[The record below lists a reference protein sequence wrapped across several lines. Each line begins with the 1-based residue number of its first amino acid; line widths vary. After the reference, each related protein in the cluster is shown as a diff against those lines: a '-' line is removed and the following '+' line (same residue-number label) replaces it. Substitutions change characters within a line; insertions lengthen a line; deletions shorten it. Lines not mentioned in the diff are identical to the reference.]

1 MNTVIL
7 VGALGQDPRQNP
19 NKTVC
24 NLRVATNGRAKVDG
38 EWADITDWHNVV
50 VFGTQGENAARFLNK
65 GSEVAISGRLVTRSY
80 EKDGQKIW
88 VTEVVAN
95 EVKFIGKRSQ
105 EEETGT
111 DNSEEKK
118 YLF

>member
-1 MNTVIL
+1 M
-7 VGALGQDPRQNP
+7 GQDPKQNP

-38 EWADITDWHNVV
+38 EWTDVTEWTNVV
-50 VFGTQGENAARFLNK
+50 VFGKQGENAARFLKK
-65 GSEVAISGRLVTRSY
+65 GSELAINGRLATRSY
-80 EKDGQKIW
+80 EKDGQKVW

-95 EVKFIGKRSQ
+95 DVKFIGKRSQ
-105 EEETGT
+105 EETGT
-111 DNSEEKK
+111 DESEDK

>member
-1 MNTVIL
+1 M
-7 VGALGQDPRQNP
+7 GQDPKQNP

-38 EWADITDWHNVV
+38 EWTDVTEWTHVV
-50 VFGTQGENAARFLNK
+50 VFGKQGENAARFLKK
-65 GSEVAISGRLVTRSY
+65 GSELAINGRLATRSY
-80 EKDGQKIW
+80 EKDGQKVW

-95 EVKFIGKRSQ
+95 DVKFIGKRSQ
-105 EEETGT
+105 EETGT
-111 DNSEEKK
+111 DESEDK

>member
-1 MNTVIL
+1 MNVVIL
-7 VGALGQDPRQNP
+7 SGALGQDPKQNP

-38 EWADITDWHNVV
+38 EWTDITDWHNVV
-50 VFGTQGENAARFLNK
+50 VFGAKGENAARFLKK
-65 GSEVAISGRLVTRSY
+65 GSELAINGRLVTRSY
-80 EKDGQKIW
+80 EKDGQKVW

-95 EVKFIGKRSQ
+95 DVKFIGKRSQ
-105 EEETGT
+105 EETGA
-111 DNSEEKK
+111 DESVDK

>member
-1 MNTVIL
+1 MNIVTL
-7 VGALGQDPRQNP
+7 VGALGQDPKQNP

-38 EWADITDWHNVV
+38 EWTDITDWHNVV
-50 VFGTQGENAARFLNK
+50 VFGAKGENAARFLKK
-65 GSEVAISGRLVTRSY
+65 GSEVAINGRLVTRSY
-80 EKDGQKIW
+80 EKDGQTVW

-95 EVKFIGKRSQ
+95 DVKFIGKRSQ
-105 EEETGT
+105 EETGSASS
-111 DNSEEKK
+111 DDE

>member
-7 VGALGQDPRQNP
+7 VGALGQDPKQNP

-38 EWADITDWHNVV
+38 EWTDITDWHNVV
-50 VFGTQGENAARFLNK
+50 VFGAKGENAARFLKK
-65 GSEVAISGRLVTRSY
+65 GSELAISGRLATRSY
-80 EKDGQKIW
+80 EKDGQKVW

-95 EVKFIGKRSQ
+95 DVKFIGKRSQ
-105 EEETGT
+105 EEETGA
-111 DNSEEKK
+111 DESVDK